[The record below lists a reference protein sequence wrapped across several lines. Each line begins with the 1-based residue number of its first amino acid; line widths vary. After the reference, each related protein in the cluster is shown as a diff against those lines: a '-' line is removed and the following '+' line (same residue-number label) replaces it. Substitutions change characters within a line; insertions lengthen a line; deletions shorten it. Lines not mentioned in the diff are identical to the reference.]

1 MHDGFTPTYFA
12 INVTLHENLKDCT
25 PFSDFCSSKTM
36 KIHTNSF
43 SFGKSTIHVV
53 SRRLK
58 TGFAHLSNNK
68 NRPRVNL
75 LAFPGPFFDKC
86 WYPNDPLQRTIASN
100 DLFHFIFLVRRTMND
115 TIEHF
120 FFQLNEFLLGQ

>member
-25 PFSDFCSSKTM
+25 PFSDFCSSNTM

-43 SFGKSTIHVV
+43 SFSKSTIHVV

-58 TGFAHLSNNK
+58 TGLTHLSNNK

-86 WYPNDPLQRTIASN
+86 WYRMIRYNGRLHQMTCFTSSSLCEEP
-100 DLFHFIFLVRRTMND
+100 
-115 TIEHF
+115 
-120 FFQLNEFLLGQ
+120 